1 TVDAFIKYVS
11 KMVNEFKDIV
21 DYWITLSEPV
31 ASVVGIGYIAGIW
44 PPGFVLD
51 GGRAKIALHN
61 LIEVHVQAYD
71 KITAIDNI
79 DSDGDGISEW
89 DFHILWLPYHQAN
102 LQNYL
107 AEKSSITPTLQKTFL
122 IS

>member
-1 TVDAFIKYVS
+1 
-11 KMVNEFKDIV
+11 MVNKFKDIV

-61 LIEVHVQAYD
+61 LIEAHVQAYD

-79 DSDGDGISEW
+79 DSDGDGISKRVG
-89 DFHILWLPYHQAN
+89 FSHFMVPYHQSN
-102 LQNYL
+102 LQNSL
-107 AEKSSITPTLQKTFL
+107 AEKSSITLTLQKTFL